1 MARMSSDHDFI
12 GYVKYEGKRL
22 ETGAFDAR
30 KAATAL
36 LGLDEALRH
45 FILYEAPDLR
55 GIDFEIPV
63 KFQKGSWL
71 ATIPTDISTLFQL
84 GLGIAATAYLT
95 NGAKKMA
102 EKDFDGVGFTD
113 LFKKGVEAIKW
124 VAKIGKHLGGITQRR
139 FESVKFS
146 EDNELIGIPDQNGEY
161 LFVPRKFF
169 DFYVNCSPKILAK
182 LASNVDPS
190 LVLSIGV
197 VNGSE
202 LSIEEIDFR
211 DKKYFVDDEGE
222 EESEVLLPELVHGQ
236 QVELEGEVTKEN
248 KTSNS
253 MGFKFKGHIITA
265 YPQTGN
271 IIPFKPML
279 FETCRLIGYVDRID
293 ENGRVGARRPKL
305 IFSEL
310 IRIDV
315 GVTGSGD
322 LFP

>member
-1 MARMSSDHDFI
+1 MNSDQDFI
-12 GYVKYEGKRL
+12 GYIKYEGKRL

-45 FILYEAPDLR
+45 FILFEAPDLR

-63 KFQKGSWL
+63 KIQKGSWL
-71 ATIPTDISTLFQL
+71 ATIPTDISTLFKL
-84 GLGIAATAYLT
+84 GIGIAATAYLT

-113 LFKKGVEAIKW
+113 LFKKGIEAIKW
-124 VAKIGKHLGGITQRR
+124 VAKIGKHLGGIVQRQ
-139 FESVKFS
+139 FEAVKFS
-146 EDNELIGIPDQNGEY
+146 EDNELIGIPNQNGEY
-161 LFVPRKFF
+161 LYVPRKIF

-182 LASNVDPS
+182 LVSNIDPS

-197 VNGSE
+197 VKNNE
-202 LSIEEIDFR
+202 LSIEEIDFS
-211 DKKYFVDDEGE
+211 DKNYFVEDEDE
-222 EESEVLLPELVHGQ
+222 EESDVLLPELVHGQ
-236 QVELEGEVTKEN
+236 QVELDGEVTKEN

-279 FETCRLIGYVDRID
+279 FETCRLIGYVERID
-293 ENGRVGARRPKL
+293 ENGRIGAKRPKL

-310 IRIDV
+310 IRICAD
-315 GVTGSGD
+315 GTKNND